1 MSVAAPGDGP
11 AQRLRAVPEDF
22 PAVKLYRQFATQE
35 EIDQQYNIEVAVG
48 DMRPYVEW
56 FVNGSA
62 RARDELDCV
71 LDVPFGPTRD
81 ETLDIFPAAEPNAP
95 VLVFIHGGY
104 WRILSN
110 KEFSLVAR
118 GPVARGV
125 TVVVT
130 NYSLCPKVTIA
141 EITRQSRAAV
151 SWVVNNIARYNGN
164 PDRLYVAGHSAGG
177 QQVGMLVATD
187 WLGEYGLPPNIIK
200 GGMPISGLFDLRPF
214 RHSWLQPKLQ
224 LNADLIE
231 RQSPLFHV
239 PEQGPPLLV
248 TLGGEESEEF
258 HRQSAD
264 YVAAWRARGLAA
276 TEFAQPGKNH
286 LTAIAGFED
295 PQSALMEA
303 LIGLM
308 SL

>member
-1 MSVAAPGDGP
+1 
-11 AQRLRAVPEDF
+11 
-22 PAVKLYRQFATQE
+22 RQFTTQE

-104 WRILSN
+104 WRILSS

-130 NYSLCPKVTIA
+130 NYSLCPKVTLA

-164 PDRLYVAGHSAGG
+164 PERLYVAGHSAGG

-248 TLGGEESEEF
+248 TLGGDESEEF

-276 TEFAQPGKNH
+276 TELAQPGKNH

-303 LIGLM
+303 LIAM
-308 SL
+308 MAV

>member
-1 MSVAAPGDGP
+1 M
-11 AQRLRAVPEDF
+11 
-22 PAVKLYRQFATQE
+22 KLYRQFTTQE

-62 RARDELDCV
+62 RARDELECV

-81 ETLDIFPAAEPNAP
+81 ETLDIFPAAEPDAP

-130 NYSLCPKVTIA
+130 NYSLCPKVTIE

-164 PDRLYVAGHSAGG
+164 PERLYVAGHSAGG

-187 WLGEYGLPPNIIK
+187 WLGEYGLPPNVIK

-248 TLGGEESEEF
+248 TLGDDESEEF

-264 YVAAWRARGLAA
+264 FVATWRARGLTAS
-276 TEFAQPGKNH
+276 EFAQPGKNH

-295 PQSALMEA
+295 PASALMEA
-303 LIGLM
+303 LMTMMAG
-308 SL
+308 